1 MALRTIPAPDLT
13 KPRKLDPPFREAVPD
28 ATTPT
33 RHSEPWNAWFTQMA
47 DRATELTDAAAELA
61 ARLATAVIMQSGTS
75 TSSPAGAISV
85 TLPVPYGVRTLGF
98 QVDARPGHPDA
109 FFNQGTV
116 QSLPLDV
123 ITGTLSH
130 DTGGGTIVAVP
141 NAPFTWFATGV

>member
-1 MALRTIPAPDLT
+1 MATSPTKSLSLEPPANT
-13 KPRKLDPPFREAVPD
+13 PPIAAD
-28 ATTPT
+28 G
-33 RHSEPWNAWFTQMA
+33 SFTQPWA
-47 DRATELTDAAAELA
+47 NFFASLGDVLRQTVPGAPGAPGAPGVPGLSPTDA
-61 ARLATAVIMQSGTS
+61 VILQTGTS
-75 TSSPAGAISV
+75 MSDPAGAISV
-85 TLPVPYGVRTLGF
+85 TLPVPYALRTIDF
-98 QVDARPGHPDA
+98 QCDARPGHPDA

>member
-1 MALRTIPAPDLT
+1 MALRTITAPALSKPDLIE
-13 KPRKLDPPFREAVPD
+13 PPFRAAVPD

-33 RHSEPWNAWFTQMA
+33 RHSEPWNAWFT
-47 DRATELTDAAAELA
+47 DAAQRLA
-61 ARLATAVIMQSGTS
+61 DLTAGLATAVIMQSGTS
-75 TSSPAGAISV
+75 TSDPAGAISV

-98 QVDARPGHPDA
+98 QCDARPGHPDA

-116 QSLPLDV
+116 QALPLDV

-130 DTGGGTIVAVP
+130 DTGGGTVVAVP